1 MAELQVANIGNALTE
16 LLMSPDL
23 SPGDQPSYQTCKTI
37 LAYHPLGAKIVDS
50 PLTLAQS
57 QPRQLAIPKGPED
70 RLKEAFLLEWQA
82 LNVNAHIFNFGR
94 LSRAYGIASLA
105 ILVEGEAAST
115 PLALADLYKKN
126 LSFNVF
132 DPLNTAG
139 SLVLS
144 QDPNSMDF
152 LKPVSISV
160 SGVSY
165 HRSRTVVLMP
175 ESPLYIEYTTSAFGF
190 VGRSVYQRA
199 LFPLKSFIN
208 TMITDDLIA
217 YKAGVIVTKIKQPG
231 SIIDRAMS
239 YIAGIKRAFI
249 KVATVGNV
257 ISISPDE
264 SIETLNFQNLHNPFG
279 MARKDILDNI
289 ATAADMP
296 AILLNQETFA
306 EGFGEGTED
315 AKRVAQYIAQIR
327 SWLKP
332 AYDFFDK
339 IVQYRAWNEDF
350 YKGIQKDFPEK
361 YKNVPFNVAFS
372 EWTKN
377 FSAEWPNLIEE
388 PASEE
393 IKVDDVRLKA
403 VIAALETLLPA
414 IDPPN
419 RAKAIQWAADCFNA
433 NKMLFPSPLIL
444 DYDSLEDY
452 TPPAEQGLSGG
463 LKEPSPA
470 PPFSARD
477 SSALRSLS
485 DAVAALDPPDRPQ
498 RQRRL
503 AHVED

>member
-1 MAELQVANIGNALTE
+1 MAEMQIANIGNALTE

-23 SPGDQPSYQTCKTI
+23 QPGDQPSYQVCKTI

-57 QPRQLAIPKGPED
+57 QRRQIAVPKGPEE
-70 RLKEAFLLEWQA
+70 RLTEAFDAEWAA
-82 LNVNAHIFNFGR
+82 LNADAHIFNHGR

-105 ILVEGEAAST
+105 LLIDNETPSSPLV
-115 PLALADLYKKN
+115 LKDLYKK
-126 LSFNVF
+126 SITFNVF

-139 SLVLS
+139 SLVLN
-144 QDPNSMDF
+144 QDPLAMDF
-152 LKPVSISV
+152 LKPGNISV
-160 SGVSY
+160 SGKEF

-199 LFPLKSFIN
+199 LYPLKSFIN

-217 YKAGVIVTKIKQPG
+217 YKAGVIVAKMKQPG

-239 YIAGIKRAFI
+239 YIAGLKRAFI

-257 ISISPDE
+257 ISIAPDE
-264 SIETLNFQNLHNPFG
+264 AIETLNFQNLHNPFG

-327 SWLKP
+327 AWLNP
-332 AYDFFDK
+332 SYAFFDTICK
-339 IVQYRAWNEDF
+339 YRAWSPDF
-350 YKGIQKDFPEK
+350 YKGIQKDFPEE
-361 YKNVPFNVAFS
+361 YKNKPYSAAFS
-372 EWTKN
+372 EWSSS
-377 FSAEWPNLIEE
+377 FAARWPNLIEE
-388 PASEE
+388 SDSEK
-393 IKVDDVRLKA
+393 IKVDDVRFKA
-403 VIAALETLLPA
+403 IIAALETLLPA

-419 RAKAIQWAADCFNA
+419 RAKAIEWATDGFNQ
-433 NKMLFPSPLIL
+433 NKMLFSSPLVL
-444 DYDSLEDY
+444 DIDSIEDY
-452 TPPAEQGLSGG
+452 VPPAEQS
-463 LKEPSPA
+463 LKEPSPGT
-470 PPFSARD
+470 PFAARD
-477 SSALRSLS
+477 STAKRDLLE
-485 DAVAALDPPDRPQ
+485 AVA
-498 RQRRL
+498 RL
-503 AHVED
+503 TVEPKAPRSRKPAYVDE

>member
-23 SPGDQPSYQTCKTI
+23 QPGDQPSYQTAKTI

-57 QPRQLAIPKGPED
+57 QKRKIAVPKGPEE
-70 RLKEAFLLEWQA
+70 RLTEAFDLEWQA
-82 LNVNAHIFNFGR
+82 LNADAHIFNLGR

-105 ILVEGEAAST
+105 VLVDGEA
-115 PLALADLYKKN
+115 PGGVLELKDLYKKA
-126 LSFNVF
+126 LSFNVY

-152 LKPVSISV
+152 LKPGSIAV
-160 SGVSY
+160 SGVPY

-249 KVATVGNV
+249 KVAVVGNV
-257 ISISPDE
+257 ISIAPEE

-279 MARKDILDNI
+279 MARKNILDNI

-332 AYDFFDK
+332 AYDFFDR
-339 IVQYRAWNEDF
+339 ICQYRAWNEDF
-350 YKGIQKDFPEK
+350 YKTIQKDFPDK
-361 YKNVPFNVAFS
+361 YKNVPFNTAFA
-372 EWTKN
+372 EWTSN
-377 FSAEWPNLIEE
+377 FAARWPNLIEE
-388 PASEE
+388 PDSER

-414 IDPPN
+414 IDPEN
-419 RAKAIQWAADCFNA
+419 RAKAIEWAADCFNA
-433 NKMLFPSPLIL
+433 NKMLFPTPLVL
-444 DYDSLEDY
+444 DFDALADYVPPVEAGLE
-452 TPPAEQGLSGG
+452 AS
-463 LKEPSPA
+463 KEPSPA

-477 SSALRSLS
+477 SNSLRSLT
-485 DAVAALDPPDRPQ
+485 DAVAALDKPERP
-498 RQRRL
+498 RSQRRI
-503 AHVED
+503 AYAED

>member
-1 MAELQVANIGNALTE
+1 MAELQVANVGNALME
-16 LLMSPDL
+16 LLMAPDL

-57 QPRQLAIPKGPED
+57 QKRQIAIPKGPEE
-70 RLKEAFLLEWQA
+70 RLVEAFDAAWQELHA
-82 LNVNAHIFNFGR
+82 DAHIFNFGR
-94 LSRAYGIASLA
+94 LSRAYGIASIA
-105 ILVEGEAAST
+105 ILVEGEDQKGPLDLST
-115 PLALADLYKKN
+115 LHKKSI
-126 LSFNVF
+126 SFNVY

-139 SLVLS
+139 SLVLN
-144 QDPNSMDF
+144 QDPMSLDF
-152 LKPVSISV
+152 LKPTSIAV
-160 SGVSY
+160 GGVPF

-199 LFPLKSFIN
+199 LYPLKSFIN

-257 ISISPDE
+257 ISIAPDE
-264 SIETLNFQNLHNPFG
+264 MIETLNFQNLHNPFG

-332 AYDFFDK
+332 AYDFFDR
-339 IVQYRAWNEDF
+339 IVQYWAWNEDF
-350 YKGIQKDFPEK
+350 YKGLQKDFPER
-361 YKNVPFNVAFS
+361 YKNVPFKTAFA
-372 EWTKN
+372 EWTGN
-377 FSAEWPNLIEE
+377 FSARWPNLIEE
-388 PASEE
+388 PDSEL

-414 IDPPN
+414 IDPEN

-444 DYDSLEDY
+444 DYDDLKDY
-452 TPPAEQGLSGG
+452 VPPVEAGLDGIS
-463 LKEPSPA
+463 KEPAPA
-470 PPFSARD
+470 PPFSSRD
-477 SSALRSLS
+477 SASLRNLS
-485 DAVAALDPPDRPQ
+485 DAVAALTPPKPPAR
-498 RQRRL
+498 RRL
-503 AHVED
+503 PSYAED

>member
-1 MAELQVANIGNALTE
+1 MAEMRVANIGSALME

-23 SPGDQPSYQTCKTI
+23 APGDQPSYQICKTI
-37 LAYHPLGAKIVDS
+37 LAYHPLGAKICDS

-57 QPRQLAIPKGPED
+57 QARQLSCPKGPEN
-70 RLKEAFLLEWQA
+70 RLIEAFEAEWQA
-82 LNVNAHIFNFGR
+82 LSANAHIFNFGR

-105 ILVEGEAAST
+105 VLVDGEVSST
-115 PLALADLYKKN
+115 PLDYKTLFKRAI
-126 LSFNVF
+126 SFNVF

-139 SLVLS
+139 SLVLN

-152 LKPVSISV
+152 LKPTSITV
-160 SGVSY
+160 SGVHY

-199 LFPLKSFIN
+199 LFPLKSFVS

-257 ISISPDE
+257 ISIAPDE
-264 SIETLNFQNLHNPFG
+264 MIETLNFQNLHNPFG
-279 MARKDILDNI
+279 MARKNILDNI

-339 IVQYRAWNEDF
+339 ICQFRAWNEDF
-350 YKGIQKDFPEK
+350 YKGIQKDFPDE
-361 YKNVPFNVAFS
+361 YKDKPFAAAFS
-372 EWTKN
+372 EWVAS
-377 FSAEWPNLIEE
+377 FSAQWPNLIEE
-388 PASEE
+388 PDSEKV
-393 IKVDDVRLKA
+393 KVDDVRLKA
-403 VIAALETLLPA
+403 VVAVLETLLPA
-414 IDPPN
+414 IDPEN
-419 RAKAIQWAADCFNA
+419 RANAISWAADCFNA
-433 NKMLFPSPLIL
+433 NKMLFPTPLVL
-444 DYDSLEDY
+444 DIDSLKDY
-452 TPPAEQGLSGG
+452 VPPVEQDLKEGLGG
-463 LKEPSPA
+463 PKEPSPRKD
-470 PPFSARD
+470 SAFR
-477 SSALRSLS
+477 ALS
-485 DAVAALDPPDRPQ
+485 DAVEALQPGPARARVQ
-498 RQRRL
+498 RAL
-503 AHVED
+503 AFHDE